1 MSTRVSTYYIGRLNI
16 ISAYSDDKEVFL
28 TKGLRSEIHL
38 PAQTYAWG
46 FFEVDR
52 LVREEEVY
60 LHGFLVKYR
69 PSESTEVV
77 DISTREIEPSEFN
90 DKVKA
95 KSRFFLNVKSGIL
108 AYQILGDITD
118 KVFRRSFCDLLH
130 RAYDDFFVDFDIQ
143 TINKNVSFFES
154 ISSLDSISKITIS
167 LHPSNPSN
175 RKIWQK
181 QDERLKALNI
191 KTQTDIIRLKSD
203 VSASKI
209 TDDEE
214 INSKL
219 HMASDGYGK
228 ARITGKFANEEKVVS
243 TGDNPI
249 TCKVELEA
257 EKVDSISDIVAQ
269 IIPTFKI
276 IFNRMKDAL

>member
-1 MSTRVSTYYIGRLNI
+1 MSIRVSTYYIGRLNI

-28 TKGLRSEIHL
+28 TQGLTSQAHL
-38 PAQTYAWG
+38 PTKSYAWG

-90 DKVKA
+90 DKVKV

-118 KVFRRSFCDLLH
+118 NVFRRSFCDLLR
-130 RAYDDFFVDFDIQ
+130 RAYDNFLVDVDIQ
-143 TINKNVSFFES
+143 TINHNVSFFES
-154 ISSLDSISKITIS
+154 IRSLDSISKITIS

-203 VSASKI
+203 ILVSKI
-209 TDDEE
+209 TSDEE

-228 ARITGKFANEEKVVS
+228 ARITGKSANEEKVVS

-249 TCKVELEA
+249 KCKVELEA
-257 EKVDSISDIVAQ
+257 EKADSISDIAAQ
-269 IIPTFKI
+269 IMPTFKS